1 MICTIS
7 SLRPVRVKLGFKK
20 GFFRG
25 RGKGSGVSG
34 DICSQRD
41 YSKPK
46 DEAVTLISDALAIF
60 FCPLDKI
67 TFFS

>member
-1 MICTIS
+1 MHDKLFETCTCYT
-7 SLRPVRVKLGFKK
+7 RFQK

-25 RGKGSGVSG
+25 RGKGSGISG

-46 DEAVTLISDALAIF
+46 DEAVTLISDALATF